1 MRSCGRRLSSSL
13 RRMHSLLRPPHRP
26 LHRAARELPP
36 PCDPRPCCHR
46 RIRCSRRVG
55 SCRGSSSQEADGI
68 TAHDRSRR
76 NRGRYGR
83 VGRVGDLLLARVLG
97 LGRAHFPFAPRGSTV
112 SRRQRH
118 CGEPWCH
125 AAYPAHTSVESA
137 RHEWAPK
144 SPRYSTTAPT
154 RTSLEA
160 EPGTAH
166 GHQAGSKS
174 LNGCRSTLQG
184 RIVDTAWRVSG
195 SSTA

>member
-1 MRSCGRRLSSSL
+1 M
-13 RRMHSLLRPPHRP
+13 
-26 LHRAARELPP
+26 AK
-36 PCDPRPCCHR
+36 PRPEKKPGPAPPT
-46 RIRCSRRVG
+46 IRV
-55 SCRGSSSQEADGI
+55 A
-68 TAHDRSRR
+68 
-76 NRGRYGR
+76 
-83 VGRVGDLLLARVLG
+83 GRVGDLLLARVLG

-184 RIVDTAWRVSG
+184 RIVDTAWRG
-195 SSTA
+195 SRTPPARTTSTAPAPTHT